1 MLQEARGGRKD
12 EVGRRRAEHDEIDL
26 ARLDAGG
33 FKRVRRGIEREIT
46 RGLAIGR
53 ATALADARARRD
65 PLVRRFD
72 DLFEIGVGDD
82 LFRQIAAGAGDA

>member
-1 MLQEARGGRKD
+1 
-12 EVGRRRAEHDEIDL
+12 VC
-26 ARLDAGG
+26 
-33 FKRVRRGIEREIT
+33 RGIERKIA

-53 ATALADARARRD
+53 AAALTDASARRD
-65 PLVRRFD
+65 PFVGRFD